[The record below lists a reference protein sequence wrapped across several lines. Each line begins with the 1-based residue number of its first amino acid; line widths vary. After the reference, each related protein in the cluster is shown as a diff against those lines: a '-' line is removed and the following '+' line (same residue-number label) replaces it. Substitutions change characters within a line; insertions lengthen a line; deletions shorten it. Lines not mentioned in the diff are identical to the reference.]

1 MSATT
6 IDEVI
11 AELDQIIATAK
22 QEKNRIGYFAALYR
36 KVTIAVK
43 EGIQAGDFED
53 GARMGRLDVTF
64 ANRFLDAYS
73 AHRNGGR
80 VTRSWRLCFK
90 AVRSWRPIVLQHLL
104 LGMNAHINL
113 DLGIAA
119 AQTSPGGDLPNL
131 KTDFN
136 RINAVLS
143 SLVGGVKEELSQIWP
158 PLRLLDR
165 LAGTA
170 DDRIIDFSMGLA
182 RDQAWDFAE
191 KLAPLAEAA
200 QSPAIERQDRWTAKF
215 GRRIRKPGFLVRLV
229 FLRIRMGEK
238 GNVPEIIE
246 ILE

>member
-6 IDEVI
+6 IAEVI

-36 KVTIAVK
+36 KVTIGVK
-43 EGIQAGDFED
+43 EGIRAGEFED
-53 GARMGRLDVTF
+53 GARMERLDVIF
-64 ANRFLDAYS
+64 ANRFLDAYAANREGS
-73 AHRNGGR
+73 R
-80 VTRSWRLCFK
+80 VSRSWLLSFN
-90 AVRSWRPIVLQHLL
+90 AARSSWPIVLQHLL

-119 AQTSPGGDLPNL
+119 AETSPGDDFPKL
-131 KTDFN
+131 KKDFN

-170 DDRIIDFSMGLA
+170 EDRIIDFSMEVA
-182 RDQAWDFAE
+182 RDKAWEFAE

-200 QSPAIERQDRWTAKF
+200 RVTTIGEQDQWTAKF
-215 GRRIRKPGFLVRLV
+215 GRRIRKPGLLVRLV
-229 FLRIRMGEK
+229 FLRIRWGEK
-238 GNVPEIIE
+238 GTVPEIIE